1 MVSTLLVNIAKA
13 KCVDFQIKIAK
24 YLMGEIVDINNI
36 VTLRF
41 VCSPI

>member
-1 MVSTLLVNIAKA
+1 MVSTLLVNIAEG

-24 YLMGEIVDINNI
+24 FLMGEIFDINNI